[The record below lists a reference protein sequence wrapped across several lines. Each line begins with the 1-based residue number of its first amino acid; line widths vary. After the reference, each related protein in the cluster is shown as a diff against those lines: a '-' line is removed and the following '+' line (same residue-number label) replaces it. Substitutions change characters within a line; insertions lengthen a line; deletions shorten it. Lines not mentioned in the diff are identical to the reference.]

1 VSLGEADDPLPT
13 SSGEVDHRLRAQGRP
28 IIHQLV
34 CNLLFVLVD
43 LIIAVFDVVL
53 VYTCLFL
60 FVYGSDSNLN
70 MMLACNEN

>member
-1 VSLGEADDPLPT
+1 MSLGEADDPLPT

-43 LIIAVFDVVL
+43 LIVAVFDVVL
-53 VYTCLFL
+53 ICSMLFL
-60 FVYGSDSNLN
+60 FILVFSCLSMDVILI
-70 MMLACNEN
+70 